1 MVQKIIYNQSK
12 IEKTSF
18 IFIND
23 EKKRELKVAHLGDPS
38 R

>member
-18 IFIND
+18 VFIND
-23 EKKRELKVAHLGDPS
+23 KKRELKVVHLGDLS